1 MLQRCPGLAAHR
13 IQCPSSMQGCIPTWP
28 TALVA
33 LTGYVETS
41 TPGFPA
47 AIAHADRLVAQMFS
61 GASHAVA
68 VSLPI

>member
-1 MLQRCPGLAAHR
+1 VPL
-13 IQCPSSMQGCIPTWP
+13 SMQGCIPTWP

-61 GASHAVA
+61 GASHSVA
-68 VSLPI
+68 VPLPI